1 MKMGIYARVS
11 TDDKGQDV
19 GLQIDRC
26 TQYCQAQGWKF
37 EIFQDHESGYLKP
50 SEERP
55 GFSSVMNK
63 IKTRELDGVIVYAM
77 DRFSR
82 EDPFKVYKSIETIHK
97 VHKALFISITD
108 GVDSR
113 TDVFPIVL
121 SVMSWLANNWSKAHS
136 ARVKAGIERRR
147 AKGLE
152 WGPKPLGKIKRN
164 QLIRMHY
171 LDKLGV
177 REIARKLGIA
187 PGTVSKTLSKVRDGK
202 LPLPEDV
209 PKDLLRNTLIG

>member
-1 MKMGIYARVS
+1 MKIGIYARVS

-19 GLQIDRC
+19 GIQIDRC
-26 TQYCQAQGWKF
+26 KQYCQAQGWDF

-63 IKTRELDGVIVYAM
+63 IKTRELDGIIVYAM

-121 SVMSWLANNWSKAHS
+121 SVMSSGEIFVSSSSSLKTIFILPFAPAFFGLDLSFCSILA
-136 ARVKAGIERRR
+136 
-147 AKGLE
+147 
-152 WGPKPLGKIKRN
+152 
-164 QLIRMHY
+164 
-171 LDKLGV
+171 
-177 REIARKLGIA
+177 
-187 PGTVSKTLSKVRDGK
+187 
-202 LPLPEDV
+202 
-209 PKDLLRNTLIG
+209 